1 MYHLMTGSN
10 GPEDVTVTAVLVV
23 DVQRDFCP
31 GGALGVPNGDRVV
44 KVLNP
49 MLRAADARRLRVYAT
64 RDWHPHDSSHFL
76 TGGGPWPVHCVAGS
90 FGARFHPD
98 LRLPEGTQV
107 VNKGMT
113 ANSDGYSAFEG
124 CLDDGTPLADDLRR
138 RGITHLVTGGLA
150 TDYCIRHSVLDAIRG
165 GWRVTLVTDAIAAVE
180 LTPGDGERALAEMR
194 AAGAHL
200 SQAAELA
207 FDHLPEK
214 MT

>member
-1 MYHLMTGSN
+1 MYHLMIGQPESH

-31 GGALGVPNGDRVV
+31 SGSLAVPNGDRVV
-44 KVLNP
+44 RVLNP
-49 MLRAADARRLRVYAT
+49 ILREAHARRLTVYAT

-76 TGGGPWPVHCVAGS
+76 AGGGSWPVHCVAGS
-90 FGARFHPD
+90 PGARFHPD

-107 VNKGMT
+107 VNKGMM

-124 CLDDGTPLADDLRR
+124 CLDDGTALAHDLRH
-138 RGITHLVTGGLA
+138 RGITRLVTGGLA
-150 TDYCIRHSVLDAIRG
+150 TDYCVRHSVLDAILG

-194 AAGAHL
+194 AAGAEL
-200 SQAAELA
+200 RRSAELDWSA
-207 FDHLPEK
+207 
-214 MT
+214 

>member
-1 MYHLMTGSN
+1 MVMYHLMTGSH

-31 GGALGVPNGDRVV
+31 GGALAVPHGDRVV

-49 MLRAADARRLRVYAT
+49 IVRAAHAQRLTVYAT

-76 TGGGPWPVHCVAGS
+76 AGGGPWPVHCVAGS
-90 FGARFHPD
+90 PGARFHPD
-98 LRLPEGTQV
+98 LRLPAGTQV
-107 VNKGMT
+107 VNKGMA

-138 RGITHLVTGGLA
+138 HGITHLITGGLA

-165 GWRVTLVTDAIAAVE
+165 GWRVTLVTDAIEAVE

-194 AAGAHL
+194 DAGAEL
-200 SQAAELA
+200 KTSAELD
-207 FDHLPEK
+207 FV
-214 MT
+214 

>member
-1 MYHLMTGSN
+1 MIGQPESH

-31 GGALGVPNGDRVV
+31 GGALAVPDGDQVV
-44 KVLNP
+44 PVLNQI
-49 MLRAADARRLRVYAT
+49 LQAALARRFTVYAT

-76 TGGGPWPVHCVAGS
+76 AGGGPWPVHCVAGS
-90 FGARFHPD
+90 PGARFHPD

-124 CLDDGTPLADDLRR
+124 CLDDGTALADDLRR

-165 GWRVTLVTDAIAAVE
+165 GWRVTLVTDAIEAVE

-194 AAGAHL
+194 DAGADL
-200 SQAAELA
+200 NRSAELD
-207 FDHLPEK
+207 FD
-214 MT
+214 